1 MDVRI
6 LTKLFVCKFDNF
18 TIIFMHSEGGGK
30 NARPCKDTISPI
42 DDVESHEEEIYEDPE
57 FEATFA
63 RLMMEFCHS
72 GREIQ
77 KEILKQ
83 LCAESERIEYISSD
97 LIENLENS
105 PFIPHLCQFI
115 LDDQSLED
123 SNLAQIMTLIRHMT
137 VLSTPIS
144 MLFLQNGIGEWIRR
158 KLYSQDERKTLALK
172 IVEVWSGDSD
182 TCRRWLCFHH
192 FVEDISLWI
201 WNSPEDAKT
210 QKAITILMNLCACED
225 VLSSKAI
232 LLKTSQR
239 LMSQGQFTPSARI
252 LLCLGEG
259 VREFYPEFVNR
270 SIFQA
275 VLDIVMRNS
284 KSDCLPLF
292 LKFLFVRANY
302 SQELEVMVACGVV
315 RAVGGLVS
323 EDPMICKWVCFV
335 WSVVIEKSSAGL
347 EQFFEAG
354 YLDISRHF
362 LFEREHAVA
371 SAALLVFSSIF
382 SVRRDAGFVY
392 ETGTIEILERCIELL
407 PSVSAY
413 FQEPIL
419 SVILGIVTDE
429 EKSGM
434 CVVTDI
440 VRSFADQIEQAVPE
454 ENEKCTCLWR
464 AITGKFSIG

>member
-1 MDVRI
+1 
-6 LTKLFVCKFDNF
+6 
-18 TIIFMHSEGGGK
+18 MHSGGDGK
-30 NARPCKDTISPI
+30 STRPSKRGISLI
-42 DDVESHEEEIYEDPE
+42 DDRENHEEESYEDPE
-57 FEATFA
+57 FEAMFA
-63 RLMMEFCHS
+63 RRMVEFCHS

-83 LCAESERIEYISSD
+83 LCAESERVEYVSSD

-115 LDDQSLED
+115 LDETSLDD
-123 SNLAQIMTLIRHMT
+123 SSLAQIMTLIRHMT

-210 QKAITILMNLCACED
+210 QKAIGILMNLCACED

-232 LLKTSQR
+232 LLKTSQK
-239 LMSQGQFTPSARI
+239 LMSQGQFTPAARI

-259 VREFYPEFVNR
+259 IQEFCPEFVNR
-270 SIFQA
+270 SIFEA

-315 RAVGGLVS
+315 RAVGGLVG
-323 EDPMICKWVCFV
+323 DDAMICKWVCFV
-335 WSVVIEKSSAGL
+335 WSVVIEKSSVGL

-382 SVRRDAGFVY
+382 SVRRDPSFIY
-392 ETGTIEILERCIELL
+392 EMETIEIVERCIELV

-413 FQEPIL
+413 FQKPIL

-429 EKSGM
+429 EKSGA

-454 ENEKCTCLWR
+454 ENEKCIYLWR
-464 AITGKFSIG
+464 AITGKISIG